1 MSREPRGRIPSS
13 ERRSGK
19 PGRAGKASGDAE
31 PMMAIVHGVL
41 PPREVL
47 LRFIAEHPQQASKR
61 ELAKAFGLKGES
73 RVALKTLLRELEEE
87 GMVQKSRKSLIR
99 PGALPPI
106 AVLDITTRDKDGE
119 LIGRPAEWA
128 DENGVAPAVMIKQ
141 SSSPAGRNGKGK
153 APVAGMGDRILAK
166 IFPAV
171 DRGGPA
177 YTARIIRVI
186 DKRQA
191 ATMGVFRET
200 PGGGGRLMPIER
212 RGEEMVIDP
221 DYTGDAKDGDLVEVE
236 VARLG
241 RFGLPRAKV
250 LSVVGSVA
258 SEKAISMIAIHAHGI
273 PHVFP
278 PAVIAEADSAKPA
291 TMSHREDWRSLPLIT
306 IDPADAKDHDDAV
319 YAEMDPSPDNP
330 DGVIVTVAIAD
341 VSWYVRANSPLDRE
355 ALKRGNSVYFPD
367 RVVPMLPERISNDL
381 CSLKEGVDR
390 PALAVRMIFSR
401 EGRKAGHTFHRVMMK
416 SAAKLSYQQAQA
428 AIDGQPDDKTGPML
442 GPILKPLWHAYEILK
457 KGRDRRQPLELDMP
471 ERKIL
476 LKPDGTVDSVIVPP
490 RLDAH
495 KLIEEMMIQANV
507 AAAETLEKRKQALIY
522 RIHDGPTLAKQEVL
536 REFLATLGI
545 SLAKG
550 GNVRAN
556 SFNGILAKAEG
567 TPHQTMVNEMVL
579 RSQSQAIYSPDNIGH
594 FGLNLMKYAHFTSPI
609 RRYADLIVHRALV
622 GSLGLGEGGI
632 TPDEEASLD
641 DIAAEISTFE
651 RRAMAAERETVDR
664 LIAHHLA
671 GRVGA
676 EFEARVGGVT
686 KSGLFVTLPDYGADG
701 FVPISTLGTD
711 YFIYDEAHQA
721 LTGEK
726 TGLGYRLGDDVT
738 VRLAEAVPLAGALRF
753 EMLSEGRPMPTAVRS
768 FHKATRRNKN
778 QARKAPGTRPPRGRR

>member
-1 MSREPRGRIPSS
+1 MSREPRGRNPSS

-19 PGRAGKASGDAE
+19 PGRAGKAGDDE
-31 PMMAIVHGVL
+31 PMMAIVHGIL
-41 PPREVL
+41 PPREII

-73 RVALKTLLRELEEE
+73 RVALKELLRELEEE

-177 YTARIIRVI
+177 YTARIIKVL
-186 DKRQA
+186 DKRKGA
-191 ATMGVFRET
+191 SMGVFRET

-212 RGEEMVIDP
+212 RGEEMVVDP
-221 DYTGDAKDGDLVEVE
+221 GYTGDAKDGDLVEVE
-236 VARLG
+236 IARLG

-250 LSVVGSVA
+250 LSVIGSVA

-278 PAVIAEADSAKPA
+278 AAAIAEADAAKPA

-341 VSWYVRANSPLDRE
+341 VSWYVRPNSPLDRE

-428 AIDGQPDDKTGPML
+428 AIDGKPDDKTGPML
-442 GPILKPLWHAYEILK
+442 EPILKPLWHAYDILK

-476 LKPDGTVDSVIVPP
+476 LTPDGTVDRVVVPP

-507 AAAETLEKRKQALIY
+507 AAAETLEKRKQALVY

-545 SLAKG
+545 SLPKG

-556 SFNGILAKAEG
+556 SFNGILAKADG

-622 GSLGLGEGGI
+622 GSLGLGEGAI

-671 GRVGA
+671 GKVGT

-701 FVPISTLGTD
+701 FIPISTLGSD

-721 LTGEK
+721 LTGER
-726 TGLGYRLGDDVT
+726 TGLGYRLGDDVS

-768 FHKATRRNKN
+768 FHKAARRNKS

>member
-1 MSREPRGRIPSS
+1 MSKIPRERMKGMGKRTGKIGHSSQPPAADPLNIAHGALPSREVI
-13 ERRSGK
+13 
-19 PGRAGKASGDAE
+19 
-31 PMMAIVHGVL
+31 
-41 PPREVL
+41 
-47 LRFIAEHPQQASKR
+47 LRFIADHPQKASKR

-73 RVALKTLLRELEEE
+73 RVELKHLLRELEQE
-87 GMVQKSRKSLIR
+87 GMLQKTRKSLIR
-99 PGALPPI
+99 PGALPPVT
-106 AVLDITTRDKDGE
+106 VLDITTRDKDGE
-119 LIGRPAEWA
+119 LIGRPAEWP
-128 DENGVAPAVMIKQ
+128 DDQGVAPAVAIRQ
-141 SSSPAGRNGKGK
+141 STSPAGRNGKGK

-166 IFPAV
+166 IFPAA

-177 YTARIIRVI
+177 YTARIIKI
-186 DKRQA
+186 LDKRRTA
-191 ATMGVFRET
+191 SMGVFKDA
-200 PGGGGRLMPIER
+200 GGAGRLLPIDR
-212 RGEEMVIDP
+212 RGEEMVVDP
-221 DYTGDAKDGDLVEVE
+221 DYKGEAKDGDLVEVE

-250 LSVVGSVA
+250 LSIIGSVA

-273 PHVFP
+273 PHIFP
-278 PAVIAEADSAKPA
+278 PAVVAEADDAKPA
-291 TMSHREDWRSLPLIT
+291 TMSHREDWRDVPLIT

-319 YAEMDPSPDNP
+319 YAETDPSADNP

-341 VSWYVRANSPLDRE
+341 VSYYVRPNSPLDRE

-381 CSLKEGVDR
+381 CSLREGLDR
-390 PALAVRMIFSR
+390 PALAVRMVFSKD
-401 EGRKAGHTFHRVMMK
+401 GRKVGHTFHRIMMK

-428 AIDGQPDDKTGPML
+428 AIDGKPDDKTGPL
-442 GPILKPLWHAYEILK
+442 LEPILKPLWNAYRVMTR
-457 KGRDRRQPLELDMP
+457 GRERRQPLELDMP

-476 LKPDGTVDSVIVPP
+476 LKPDGTVDRVFVPP

-507 AAAETLEKRKQALIY
+507 SAAETLEKKRQVLIY

-550 GNVRAN
+550 GNMRAN
-556 SFNGILAKAEG
+556 NFNMILAKADD

-579 RSQSQAIYSPDNIGH
+579 RSQSQAIYSPENIGH

-622 GSLGLGEGGI
+622 GSLGFGDGGI
-632 TPDEEASLD
+632 TPDEEGVLD

-651 RRAMAAERETVDR
+651 RRAMAAERETIDR

-671 GRVGA
+671 GRVGE
-676 EFEARVGGVT
+676 EFEGRVSGVT

-721 LTGEK
+721 LSGEK
-726 TGLGYRLGDDVT
+726 TGLGYRLGDSVT
-738 VRLAEAVPLAGALRF
+738 VKLAEAIPLAGALRF
-753 EMLSEGRPMPTAVRS
+753 EMISEGRKMPTAVRS
-768 FHKATRRNKN
+768 FHKAGRRDASR
-778 QARKAPGTRPPRGRR
+778 ARKKAGTRPPRGRR